1 MKKKLGYTFIIFT
14 ILLVITYI
22 VRYKQALTFSNRIP
36 QTATSIINI
45 DARQLEHHILVD
57 FLTHPITYLKSDTK
71 KDSVK
76 KQKFSLTKGVQIP
89 KNVLFFTNNTTL
101 SNAWFS
107 SMFNVSDSE
116 ELSKYLI
123 AKKFKKSS
131 FENSTI
137 YSKDYVV
144 FVLKN
149 KQLIIALKNDK
160 KTDIVSTTQNIFD
173 ETDFLS
179 EASALL
185 EPIINSTSDICFT
198 TQKNDILEANFKKG
212 ALEIEGKTNPDFD
225 LFMTRMQPEYTR
237 NSLAFISGKINKK
250 HRLFQNG
257 LKKMNPSKFK
267 KFTHLS
273 LDSIINQWN
282 GSFSFNLKSITS
294 KTDTIITY
302 DYDDDFNKVEIKST
316 QKLIIPELEFELKS
330 EKDSILYNYFLNKN
344 AIQVIESDT
353 LFVAFPLYK
362 LYAHP
367 IKNNVMISDKK
378 GFHSMPVKE
387 SEFKLKGY
395 FNIEEYLDNQVDV
408 IHMPMDNKYIQL
420 FKEASFQKSNKNK
433 LYIKVYLKNTDRN
446 FLGQFIKS

>member
-1 MKKKLGYTFIIFT
+1 MKKKLGYTFIVVS

-45 DARQLEHHILVD
+45 NTRQLEHHLLID

-101 SNAWFS
+101 SDAWFS
-107 SMFNVSDSE
+107 SIFKVTDSE

-123 AKKFKKSS
+123 AEKFKKSN
-131 FENSTI
+131 FENSSI
-137 YSKDYVV
+137 FSKDYVV
-144 FVLKN
+144 VVLKN
-149 KQLIIALKNDK
+149 KQLIIAIKSDK
-160 KTDIVSTTQNIFD
+160 KTDIVHTIQNIFD

-179 EASALL
+179 EASPLL
-185 EPIINSTSDICFT
+185 KPIVNSTSDICFT
-198 TQKNDILEANFKKG
+198 TQNKDFLEANFKKG

-225 LFMTRMQPEYTR
+225 LFMIGMQPEYTR

-250 HRLFQNG
+250 HVLFQNG
-257 LKKMNPSKFK
+257 LKKMNPSKFNK
-267 KFTHLS
+267 LTHLS

-282 GSFSFNLKSITS
+282 GSFSFNLKSIAS

-302 DYDDDFNKVEIKST
+302 DYDDDFNKVEVKST
-316 QKLIIPELEFELKS
+316 QKLVIPEVEFELKS
-330 EKDSILYNYFLNKN
+330 EKNARLYDYFLQKN

-353 LFVAFPLYK
+353 LIVAFPVYK
-362 LYAHP
+362 LYVHST
-367 IKNNVMISDKK
+367 KNSVMISDKK
-378 GFHSMPVKE
+378 GFHSMPVME
-387 SEFKLKGY
+387 SEFRLKGY
-395 FNIEEYLDNQVDV
+395 FNIEEYLNNQVDI
-408 IHMPMDNKYIQL
+408 IHLPKDTKYIEL
-420 FKEASFQKSNKNK
+420 FKEASVQLSNKNK
-433 LYIKVYLKNTDRN
+433 LYIKVQLKNTNRN
-446 FLGQFIKS
+446 FLGQFIKP